1 MGVRSSKQEGK
12 VFIEGK
18 CSAMTSFRAS
28 LSSSLQSVDSMPAGG
43 LKAQGRGM
51 SMSRLNLQNDPA
63 DSEDEDAVPDMN
75 PRLAPTLFSTP
86 ISPLVFAATE
96 KKTEST
102 ETKSKEVAYWYFDI
116 GASMKRRSWRI
127 MEIGNA
133 GIIFADQCFQ

>member
-18 CSAMTSFRAS
+18 CSAMTGFRAS
-28 LSSSLQSVDSMPAGG
+28 SSSSLQSVDNMPASG
-43 LKAQGRGM
+43 LKVQGRGM

-75 PRLAPTLFSTP
+75 PRLAPTSFSTP

-133 GIIFADQCFQ
+133 GIVVADQCFQ